1 LYMNTNTTN
10 TNTTNTDHCGAS
22 AKPRFQRA
30 ERRQIEWRPLSLDQM
45 LPAAH
50 PARQVWAYVESL
62 DLSELYRQIRAVE
75 GHVGRDPI
83 DPKILVALWLF
94 ATVDGVGR
102 ARRLNRLC
110 TEHFAYLWL
119 CGGVSVNYHTLS
131 DFRVQHVE
139 ILDRLLT
146 QSVATLLHQG
156 LIALNRVAQDGMRV
170 RASAGSSSFRRRP
183 SLEECLIEAEAHLED
198 LKREAEQDAAAE
210 DRRVKAAQERTV
222 RERVERVQAALD
234 ELSEVEQK
242 MEHREKGSSEKARA
256 STTDPEARN
265 MKMPD
270 GGFRPAYNVQFA
282 TTTETLVI
290 VGVDVTNSGG
300 DGGQMTPMVNQIQE
314 HYGTQP
320 EEYLVDGGFST
331 LDDIE
336 RLESSQTKV
345 YAPVKNEEQKR
356 KKGDD
361 PFARRKGDS
370 DEVAAWRERMGTESA
385 KKIYKQRSAT
395 AEFPNAGCRNRGLMQ
410 FVVRGLT
417 KTKAVSLWHALAH
430 NFQRTLSLR
439 AAAGLELV

>member
-1 LYMNTNTTN
+1 MNTNTTS
-10 TNTTNTDHCGAS
+10 TNTTSTDDRGAS

-45 LPAAH
+45 LPAEH
-50 PARQVWAYVESL
+50 TARQVWAYVESL
-62 DLSELYRQIRAVE
+62 DLSELYRQIQAVE

-94 ATVDGVGR
+94 ATIDGVGS
-102 ARRLNRLC
+102 ARRLDRLC

-156 LIALNRVAQDGMRV
+156 LIELNRVAQDGMRV
-170 RASAGSSSFRRRP
+170 RASAGRSSFRRRP
-183 SLEECLIEAEAHLED
+183 TLEDCLKEAEAQRED
-198 LKREAEQDAAAE
+198 LKREADQDASAE
-210 DRRVKAAQERTV
+210 DRRIKAAQERAV

-234 ELSEVEQK
+234 ELPEVEQK
-242 MEHREKGSSEKARA
+242 MEYRKKGSSEKARA
-256 STTDPEARN
+256 STTDAEART
-265 MKMPD
+265 MKMAD

-290 VGVDVTNSGG
+290 VGADVTNSGS

-314 HYGTQP
+314 HYATRP

-331 LDDIE
+331 LEDIE
-336 RLESSQTKV
+336 TLESSQTKV

-356 KKGDD
+356 QKGND

-370 DEVAAWRERMGTESA
+370 DEVAAWRERMGTKSA
-385 KKIYKQRSAT
+385 QTIYKQRSAT
-395 AEFPNAGCRNRGLMQ
+395 AEFPNAGCRNRGLIR
-410 FVVRGLT
+410 FVVRGLQ

-430 NFQRTLSLR
+430 NFQRTLSLG
-439 AAAGLELV
+439 AAAGLVLV